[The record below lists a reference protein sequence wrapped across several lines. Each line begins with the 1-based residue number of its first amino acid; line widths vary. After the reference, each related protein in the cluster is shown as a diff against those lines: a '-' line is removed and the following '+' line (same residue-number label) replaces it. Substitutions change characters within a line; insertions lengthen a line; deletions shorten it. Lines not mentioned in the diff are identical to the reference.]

1 MAASGPPK
9 PGEPDC
15 MSVCEMN
22 DPITTGAPGRTSCAR
37 QMPASCSAICCESA
51 AGIETGPIA
60 PIRMNG
66 VTTTIW
72 RAAASSISEPIM
84 RSSKRSGE
92 LALAMPNM
100 CGSRSIASR
109 PNAISAMAIESRAPT
124 GLNCAVPSGLSLSV

>member
-22 DPITTGAPGRTSCAR
+22 DPITTGAPGRTSWAR

-60 PIRMNG
+60 PMRMNG

-72 RAAASSISEPIM
+72 SRRREQHQRADHALVEAQRRVGVGDAEHV
-84 RSSKRSGE
+84 R
-92 LALAMPNM
+92 LALQRLAAERDL
-100 CGSRSIASR
+100 GHGDRVAARR
-109 PNAISAMAIESRAPT
+109 P
-124 GLNCAVPSGLSLSV
+124 G